1 MQFTENTQELHHKL
15 DREVLVRRIT
25 ERIRQSLELEDIL
38 TSTVAEVRSFL
49 KTDRIMIYRFSA
61 DGSGEVVAE
70 SINNNRLPSLKGLHF
85 PADDIPARAR
95 EMYVSM
101 RQRTIID
108 VNSGTIVLSPLDAA
122 DTGQP
127 LVNQEIH
134 YRSTRS
140 LPHSLPDGHGSAIF
154 LSRADFAPQDGVAK
168 QPQHI
173 SAMPRR
179 A

>member
-127 LVNQEIH
+127 LVNQEIQ
-134 YRSTRS
+134 YVNSMLATQ
-140 LPHSLPDGHGSAIF
+140 LT
-154 LSRADFAPQDGVAK
+154 
-168 QPQHI
+168 
-173 SAMPRR
+173 
-179 A
+179 